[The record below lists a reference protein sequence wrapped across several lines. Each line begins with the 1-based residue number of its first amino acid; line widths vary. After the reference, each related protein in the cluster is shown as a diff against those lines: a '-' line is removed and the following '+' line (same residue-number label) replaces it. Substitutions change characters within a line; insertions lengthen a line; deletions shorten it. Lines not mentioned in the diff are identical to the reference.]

1 MNFRSCVQVVFLGL
15 WFVAVAAS
23 YVFLLNY
30 KGIPGS
36 SGSTPEVW
44 PRESMLNPEPNRPTL
59 IMVAH
64 PRCPCTVAGLD
75 ALADLLSH
83 FPKRVG
89 AHVLFVQP
97 EGVRAGW
104 EKDNLWHQAE
114 AIPDVTVSADPLGRE
129 AKRFGAATSGH
140 VLVYHPDGRLLLSG
154 GITAARGHAG
164 ASLGLDRLF
173 ALFQGAETAPSSLPV
188 FGCPLQGPCPACV
201 KETK

>member
-1 MNFRSCVQVVFLGL
+1 
-15 WFVAVAAS
+15 
-23 YVFLLNY
+23 
-30 KGIPGS
+30 
-36 SGSTPEVW
+36 
-44 PRESMLNPEPNRPTL
+44 MLNPEPNRPTL

-129 AKRFGAATSGH
+129 AK
-140 VLVYHPDGRLLLSG
+140 
-154 GITAARGHAG
+154 
-164 ASLGLDRLF
+164 
-173 ALFQGAETAPSSLPV
+173 
-188 FGCPLQGPCPACV
+188 
-201 KETK
+201 